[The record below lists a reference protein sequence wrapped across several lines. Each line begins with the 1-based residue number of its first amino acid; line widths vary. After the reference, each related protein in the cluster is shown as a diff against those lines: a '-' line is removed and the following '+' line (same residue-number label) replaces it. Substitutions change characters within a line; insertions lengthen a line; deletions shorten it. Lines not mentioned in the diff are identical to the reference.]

1 MACDRRIATTQRER
15 SAVDIN
21 DPAHAPH
28 QPRARRRLFL
38 CLCHGSR
45 PASPVLI
52 ISAIVSACPSS
63 ESLVTLG
70 PKVIKFI
77 PLLSGRTRRGNS
89 AFSHLEVVAF
99 LLSRK
104 KKVQEVL
111 FFIFMPL
118 HLCWMM
124 TSWGNSLE
132 KKTITNQ
139 HEVGKWEVTNNN
151 IVRQKI

>member
-15 SAVDIN
+15 SVVDIN

-38 CLCHGSR
+38 CLWLGPR

-63 ESLVTLG
+63 GSLVTLG

-104 KKVQEVL
+104 KGTRGSFL
-111 FFIFMPL
+111 YFYAIAPL
-118 HLCWMM
+118 LDDD
-124 TSWGNSLE
+124 L
-132 KKTITNQ
+132 
-139 HEVGKWEVTNNN
+139 VGKFIREKNNYKPA
-151 IVRQKI
+151 RSWQMGSY